1 MDSTPSRAQ
10 CIRSGGRQAAS
21 AQLALRIACGGK
33 PMRARTAVQARGT
46 KCCMRPRN
54 TAQHAQYKPM
64 CEGERCGVDCNGRAS
79 KARWPVFRAAARGRR
94 LKSGQRERG
103 YGGWSRPSRT
113 FGADACSQCRGG
125 TPAVFGTRAGC
136 CRLQPRPSWS
146 WIAQIGGSLWCNLSP
161 RSCISRSRRQLSPF
175 PSLRGATQHLP
186 SANALARSAR
196 ALPVRVS
203 TVRRTGFFKR
213 KAQSTVKARLCL
225 SWGDSSIP

>member
-1 MDSTPSRAQ
+1 
-10 CIRSGGRQAAS
+10 
-21 AQLALRIACGGK
+21 
-33 PMRARTAVQARGT
+33 MRARTAVQARGT

-213 KAQSTVKARLCL
+213 KAQSTSKARLCL

>member
-1 MDSTPSRAQ
+1 
-10 CIRSGGRQAAS
+10 
-21 AQLALRIACGGK
+21 
-33 PMRARTAVQARGT
+33 MRARTAVQARGT
-46 KCCMRPRN
+46 KCCTRPRN

-146 WIAQIGGSLWCNLSP
+146 WIAQMTGSLWCNLSP
-161 RSCISRSRRQLSPF
+161 RSGASRSRRQLF
-175 PSLRGATQHLP
+175 PLSLASWRHPCRTAKRTRKRLTIRPRQPAPCQLCGGALRGGGACFIPLSVSETAIVL
-186 SANALARSAR
+186 
-196 ALPVRVS
+196 RV
-203 TVRRTGFFKR
+203 VILFE
-213 KAQSTVKARLCL
+213 
-225 SWGDSSIP
+225 